1 MQLPA
6 FRTINSIN
14 GYQGSGANGSCSFSM
29 FNHLLLEFF
38 STPWWSWWAGF
49 YSLQVAPYSLG
60 SIPRSSLPRFLP
72 SELVGGNPLEFVF
85 PLRFPC
91 WRLRRERIS
100 ELGVFLSRAKS
111 NQLQVLQWL
120 LSPEQVTLK
129 RTASLKKQRTEQW
142 SFKGSPLEIF
152 RANQVRY
159 IVG

>member
-1 MQLPA
+1 MLKISKRKNL
-6 FRTINSIN
+6 RTW
-14 GYQGSGANGSCSFSM
+14 C
-29 FNHLLLEFF
+29 FF
-38 STPWWSWWAGF
+38 E
-49 YSLQVAPYSLG
+49 
-60 SIPRSSLPRFLP
+60 SS
-72 SELVGGNPLEFVF
+72 EV
-85 PLRFPC
+85 
-91 WRLRRERIS
+91 
-100 ELGVFLSRAKS
+100 